1 MPFQPGN
8 KEHEKRKKIG
18 REGFGIENAK
28 KHLLKQAYWIVNKKL
43 EKMATDLTEKEKVEI
58 AKQVVLKELG
68 SKIDLTSD
76 GEKLQPMLVKFING
90 DSSNTK

>member
-1 MPFQPGN
+1 MPFQLGN
-8 KEHEKRKKIG
+8 KEHEKRKKKG

-43 EKMATDLTEKEKVEI
+43 EKIATDLTEKEKVEL

-68 SKIDLTSD
+68 SKIDLTSKGD
-76 GEKLQPMLVKFING
+76 KLFIPIYG
-90 DSSNTK
+90 SKSKDK